1 MEEQTYTESALI
13 DVFVNISGTGILQG
27 KKYFDVLNALTP
39 NSTFSLNVM
48 EDGIYK
54 YFLMRQNEFKHIIK
68 QAVLKYLETKYAD

>member
-27 KKYFDVLNALTP
+27 SKYMDVLNGLTP
-39 NSTFSLNVM
+39 NSTFSLNIM

-54 YFLMRQNEFKHIIK
+54 YFLMK
-68 QAVLKYLETKYAD
+68 QEDLNN

>member
-27 KKYFDVLNALTP
+27 RKYFDVLNSLTP

-54 YFLMRQNEFKHIIK
+54 YFLMRQNEFKHIITSNSK
-68 QAVLKYLETKYAD
+68 IS